1 MKTSKNIINQ
11 YKIINNIL
19 KLPNE
24 IIIKILGYNLD
35 LILLNNNNFEI
46 KQELKNNT
54 QWLTMT
60 ENIFDFN
67 FQFSFAERIP
77 ALIDDNGNEYE
88 NLL

>member
-11 YKIINNIL
+11 YKIINNVL

-54 QWLTMT
+54 QWLIMT
-60 ENIFDFN
+60 ENIFDFD
-67 FQFSFAERIP
+67 FEYSFAERIP
-77 ALIDDNGNEYE
+77 ALTSGD
-88 NLL
+88 

>member
-11 YKIINNIL
+11 YKIINNVL

-54 QWLTMT
+54 QWLIMT

-67 FQFSFAERIP
+67 FEFSFAERIP
-77 ALIDDNGNEYE
+77 ALTDDNGNEYD